1 MSGAD
6 VFRFVSRRELLYTIQ
21 SLKALEHC
29 LLPFLDDCDTD
40 NDDKITLWEW
50 GRCLGLEEGNVSYTP
65 LCRYTHTHTHTHAR
79 THSQTKDLI

>member
-50 GRCLGLEEGNVSYTP
+50 GRCLGLEGTISQKLVRKHFVTMVSSCSP
-65 LCRYTHTHTHTHAR
+65 SLN
-79 THSQTKDLI
+79 